1 MDDPGYLNDLV
12 KEGDQMTNTTLCWK
26 RTLGLV
32 VLYFCSGFPLGYIS
46 MHGVGWY
53 MFITPEIFRV
63 EYKWKVGIADITTLI
78 YKVMSQSL
86 HSVYGKPLINVI

>member
-1 MDDPGYLNDLV
+1 
-12 KEGDQMTNTTLCWK
+12 
-26 RTLGLV
+26 
-32 VLYFCSGFPLGYIS
+32 
-46 MHGVGWY
+46 

-86 HSVYGKPLINVI
+86 HSVYGKSLINVI